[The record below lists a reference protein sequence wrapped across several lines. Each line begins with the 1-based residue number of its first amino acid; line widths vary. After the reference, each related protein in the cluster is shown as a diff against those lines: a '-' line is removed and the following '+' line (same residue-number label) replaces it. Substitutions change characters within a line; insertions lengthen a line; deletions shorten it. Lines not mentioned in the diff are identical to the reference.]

1 MHYADYKSILSSQNG
16 INLYRGCTHGCIYCD
31 SRSDVYQMNHRF
43 EDIEIKRNAIQILE
57 QELRRKRKP
66 CMIGTGAMSDPY
78 LHIED
83 NLKLTRQSLELINK
97 YGFGLAIQ
105 TKSTKILRDLDL
117 LNSIN
122 QHSKCVVQMT
132 LTTFDDDLC
141 RILEPNVSTTKER
154 IHALN
159 VLRDNNIPT
168 VVWLCPILPFI
179 NDTEENLLNIL
190 NACIQANVKG
200 IICFGFGVTL
210 RNGNREYFYKQLDR
224 HFPGMKKKYIQTFGN
239 SYVCNSPNQERLM
252 QVFTDVCT
260 ANNILHKPDDVFSYL
275 RQYESKTVQL
285 SLF

>member
-105 TKSTKILRDLDL
+105 TKSTKILRDLD
-117 LNSIN
+117 
-122 QHSKCVVQMT
+122 
-132 LTTFDDDLC
+132 
-141 RILEPNVSTTKER
+141 
-154 IHALN
+154 
-159 VLRDNNIPT
+159 
-168 VVWLCPILPFI
+168 
-179 NDTEENLLNIL
+179 
-190 NACIQANVKG
+190 
-200 IICFGFGVTL
+200 
-210 RNGNREYFYKQLDR
+210 
-224 HFPGMKKKYIQTFGN
+224 
-239 SYVCNSPNQERLM
+239 
-252 QVFTDVCT
+252 
-260 ANNILHKPDDVFSYL
+260 
-275 RQYESKTVQL
+275 
-285 SLF
+285 